1 MEHIFACCQPLS
13 TRVAVARSTPDHET
27 TASPASAA
35 SSTPHSF
42 FSLLSPSQ
50 PPTPS
55 PQAACDADA
64 RAVKVAEDP
73 VSRPP
78 PAKAFGYQT
87 QAAEARRLA
96 SEAQERCSELEKL
109 AAAAELAAGAHLE
122 DTCQEASA
130 ETQARAEEASGAI
143 IVSMP
148 HPLRRL
154 APNAGSFRRRG
165 SEPCTLGA
173 SSTASRLHQSSP
185 DVLRAAAGGALDASS
200 PLSLSPDRRDRTP
213 ATPPGILERPGSARK
228 NYRGLTAATCTEGYW
243 EQWRAGRPHQ

>member
-109 AAAAELAAGAHLE
+109 AAAAELAAGAHL
-122 DTCQEASA
+122 DGACQEASA

-143 IVSMP
+143 IVSTP

-173 SSTASRLHQSSP
+173 SSTASRLHRMCCAQQ
-185 DVLRAAAGGALDASS
+185 LAAHWT
-200 PLSLSPDRRDRTP
+200 RRRHSACLPTGVTGRLQRHPGYSRGQGRLARTIE
-213 ATPPGILERPGSARK
+213 A
-228 NYRGLTAATCTEGYW
+228 
-243 EQWRAGRPHQ
+243 